1 MPVRHASFGS
11 DPEAVEALL
20 NPVGGEGGPAAV
32 EIRCADLEGPAQCG
46 SLLGTLVET
55 HRGRVLTIRHW
66 PIGEVRSARNRQDVV
81 LFLDQAGDVGM
92 YSCRVHGSW
101 PADIN
106 EIRHSADD
114 GVARGIPRMN
124 LRVRPT
130 PSAEAGCSNRG

>member
-1 MPVRHASFGS
+1 MASGLASFDS

-20 NPVGGEGGPAAV
+20 NPLGGPEGPAAV
-32 EIRCADLEGPAQCG
+32 EIRCAALDGHSQCG
-46 SLLGTLVET
+46 SLLGTVEDT
-55 HRGRVLTIRHW
+55 TRGRVLTIRHW
-66 PIGEVRSARNRQDVV
+66 PIGEVRSAHTRQETV

-92 YSCRVHGSW
+92 FSCRVHGSW

-106 EIRHSADD
+106 QIRESADD

-130 PSAEAGCSNRG
+130 LGG